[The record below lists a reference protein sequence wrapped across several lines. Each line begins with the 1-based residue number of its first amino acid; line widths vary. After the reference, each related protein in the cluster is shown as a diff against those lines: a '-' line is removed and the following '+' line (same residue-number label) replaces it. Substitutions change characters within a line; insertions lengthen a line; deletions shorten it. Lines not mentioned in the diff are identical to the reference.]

1 MSHNSAVCDYSPALQ
16 ATHPHHPPLT
26 KQPPSAL
33 SPKCVIVFPISW
45 QSPAASQQYV
55 STLKI
60 CKNSKYAAMKN
71 ILHDSVKYPV
81 WVWSVYITGAIH
93 TSTRLILWPQQYNLY
108 LLQYHLHLSTYN
120 CYEEIIPKHI
130 NYVSVFS
137 PSVNTDQNSLYY
149 IVKLLSVRC
158 SGECDMMTWHPSWP
172 RVLGHNRDT
181 DTCHNSDVQ
190 P

>member
-1 MSHNSAVCDYSPALQ
+1 M
-16 ATHPHHPPLT
+16 
-26 KQPPSAL
+26 
-33 SPKCVIVFPISW
+33 
-45 QSPAASQQYV
+45 
-55 STLKI
+55 
-60 CKNSKYAAMKN
+60 
-71 ILHDSVKYPV
+71 
-81 WVWSVYITGAIH
+81 YITGAIH

-158 SGECDMMTWHPSWP
+158 LPVESVTWWHDTQPGP
-172 RVLGHNRDT
+172 GCRDT
-181 DTCHNSDVQ
+181 IEILIPAITQMSRPRHQTIIRWYHTIALCPLSTQAYVCMNDYRINQSTLAGGWGQRCHSLVTLAATCKGSREL
-190 P
+190 